1 MPHTKDTNKK
11 ATKHRALN
19 VQVEAAQGHAAP
31 YNTMPAHVLVV
42 VTDPRTGRAVA
53 GLKEDDFAVIN
64 HFSIPGQ
71 VCGFSNN
78 IVSFNDVMTG
88 AYHVQVGLSDDIAG
102 CTWVYGDYLMQVII
116 TAGSRT
122 GQGTETLQVR

>member
-1 MPHTKDTNKK
+1 MSHTKDTHKP
-11 ATKHRALN
+11 ATKRRALT

-42 VTDPRTGRAVA
+42 VTDPRTGAA
-53 GLKEDDFAVIN
+53 ITGLNQDDFAIIN

-71 VCGFSNN
+71 VCGFSSN

-88 AYHVQVGLSDDIAG
+88 AYHVQVGLADDIAG
-102 CTWVYGDYLMQVII
+102 CTWVHGDYLMQVII
-116 TAGSRT
+116 NSGSRT
-122 GQGTETLQVR
+122 GQGTATLRVL